1 MKGKSRTSWKKR
13 QVEKR
18 RVKLT
23 KVIVIGE
30 PVAKERARVV
40 NGRAFTPKR
49 TKAYEEQVAWE
60 YKKQKG
66 KFYDKEPVR
75 VKIELYFT
83 PPKKTSKR
91 ELTKIATGQVV
102 YTGKKDIDNI
112 AKSILDGL
120 NGVAYI
126 DDRQVVE
133 LKISKQYT
141 LEKTRAEIELQEVG

>member
-1 MKGKSRTSWKKR
+1 M
-13 QVEKR
+13 
-18 RVKLT
+18 T
-23 KVIVIGE
+23 KFTVLGE

-40 NGRAFTPKR
+40 GGRAFTPKR

-66 KFYDKEPVR
+66 KFYDKEPVKAR
-75 VKIELYFT
+75 IKLYFQ
-83 PPKKTSKR
+83 PPKSISKR
-91 ELTKIATGQVV
+91 ELAKISTGQAI

-141 LEKTRAEIELQEVG
+141 LEKTRAEIELQEARE

>member
-1 MKGKSRTSWKKR
+1 M
-13 QVEKR
+13 
-18 RVKLT
+18 T
-23 KVIVIGE
+23 KIIVLGE

-49 TKAYEEQVAWE
+49 TRAYEAQVAWE

-66 KFYDKEPVR
+66 KFYDREPVT
-75 VKIELYFT
+75 VKIKLYFA
-83 PPKKTSKR
+83 PPKSTSKR
-91 ELTKIATGQVV
+91 ELAKISTGQAM
-102 YTGKKDIDNI
+102 YMGKKDIDNI

-133 LKISKQYT
+133 LSISKAYT
-141 LEKTRAEIELQEVG
+141 LKETRAEIVLQEA

>member
-1 MKGKSRTSWKKR
+1 M
-13 QVEKR
+13 
-18 RVKLT
+18 T
-23 KVIVIGE
+23 KFTVLGE

-40 NGRAFTPKR
+40 GGRAFTPKR

-66 KFYDKEPVR
+66 KFFENKP
-75 VKIELYFT
+75 VKIHIAIFFA
-83 PPKKTSKR
+83 PPKSMPVKEFAKIMQG
-91 ELTKIATGQVV
+91 ELM

-126 DDRQVVE
+126 DDKQVVQ
-133 LKISKQYT
+133 LTISKKYT
-141 LEKTRAEIELQEVG
+141 IGETRAEIVLQEA

>member
-1 MKGKSRTSWKKR
+1 M
-13 QVEKR
+13 
-18 RVKLT
+18 T
-23 KVIVIGE
+23 KVIVLGE

-40 NGRAFTPKR
+40 NGRAFTPRR
-49 TKAYEEQVAWE
+49 TKAYEEQVAWA
-60 YKKQKG
+60 YRQQKG
-66 KFYDKEPVR
+66 KFYAEEPVK

-83 PPKKTSKR
+83 PPKRTTKK
-91 ELTKIATGQVV
+91 ELERILTGQAI

-133 LKISKQYT
+133 LNISKQYT
-141 LEKTRAEIELQEVG
+141 LAETRAEIEIKEAI